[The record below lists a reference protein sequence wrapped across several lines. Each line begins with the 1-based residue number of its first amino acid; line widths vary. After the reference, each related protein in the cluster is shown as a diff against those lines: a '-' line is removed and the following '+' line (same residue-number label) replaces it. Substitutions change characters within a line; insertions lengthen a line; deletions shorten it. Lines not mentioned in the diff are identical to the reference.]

1 MRSSELVGTDE
12 WHTVDGRPYV
22 VYKYA
27 ATLDGRIAAV
37 DGTSQWITSAESRA
51 EVHAL
56 RSACGATV
64 VGSGTQQADDP
75 HLAVRSVRDDPGLR
89 VAVPVEEQPWRV
101 IVDTRAR
108 TPADAR
114 VLDGAAPTL
123 IAVAEDA
130 EATHLCGLATV
141 VRLPRAARGGGLDLT
156 ALLGELRDRDVRGV
170 FLEGG
175 PTLAASFVSA
185 GLVDRIIAYVAP
197 ALLGRGKSGL
207 EGGTIDT
214 MDDILRCELL
224 DVARSGPDVRL
235 VARPARARR

>member
-1 MRSSELVGTDE
+1 MHISELVGVDE
-12 WHTVDGRPYV
+12 WHTAEERPYV

-27 ATLDGRIAAV
+27 ATLDGRIAAS
-37 DGTSQWITSAESRA
+37 DGTSQWITSPESRT

-56 RSACGATV
+56 RAACHATV
-64 VGSGTQQADDP
+64 VGSGTQQADNP
-75 HLAVRSVRDDPGLR
+75 HLAVRSVQDDPNLK
-89 VAVPVEEQPWRV
+89 VTLPVEQQPWRV
-101 IVDTRAR
+101 IVDTNAR
-108 TPADAR
+108 TPVGAR
-114 VLDGAAPTL
+114 VLDDAAPTI

-130 EATHLCGLATV
+130 DASHLDGVATLA
-141 VRLPRAARGGGLDLT
+141 RLPRAKQGPGLDVE
-156 ALLGELRDRDVRGV
+156 ALLRALHEREVRGL

-207 EGGTIDT
+207 EGGAIET
-214 MDDILRCELL
+214 MADIRRCDLL

-235 VARPARARR
+235 VARPRR

>member
-1 MRSSELVGTDE
+1 MHVSELVGTDE
-12 WHTVDGRPYV
+12 WHTIDGRPFV

-27 ATLDGRIAAV
+27 ATLDGRIAAA
-37 DGTSQWITSAESRA
+37 DSTSQWITSAESRA

-56 RSACGATV
+56 RAACQATV
-64 VGSGTQQADDP
+64 VGSGTQRADNP
-75 HLAVRSVRDDPGLR
+75 HLAVRSVKDDPKLK
-89 VAVPVEEQPWRV
+89 VAVPVDEQPWRV
-101 IVDTRAR
+101 IVDTNAR

-114 VLDGAAPTL
+114 VLDDAAPTM

-130 EATHLCGLATV
+130 DASHLEGVATV
-141 VRLPRAARGGGLDLT
+141 VRLPRAKVGLDVE
-156 ALLGELRDRDVRGV
+156 ALLRELHLRGVRGM

-185 GLVDRIIAYVAP
+185 GLVDRIIAYIAP

-207 EGGTIDT
+207 EGGSIGTI
-214 MDDILRCELL
+214 DDILRCELV

-235 VARPARARR
+235 IARPQR